1 MKKLLQYVM
10 LVLGVVLL
18 VGCSD
23 SGGTTTA
30 GETSDKVIGYAIN
43 NLNDTFQTYILNE
56 AEAKATELGYKVEV
70 SNAEED
76 LIKQQDQVN
85 TMIANGVD
93 GIIVVPVDTSAM
105 DPITNAA
112 IDAGITLVYV
122 NRNPFTDLDE
132 IPEGVY
138 YVGVNEYQGGQTQAE
153 YGAEL
158 LGDKGGGVAI
168 LMGILG
174 QEAQVLR
181 TGGARDTFEESY
193 PNIEVLAEETA
204 LWQRDQAVTL
214 TENWISAYGD
224 DLKLIL
230 ANNDEMALG
239 ALQAIEANN
248 LADIHVIGTDLIPD
262 AVQAIKEGKLS
273 ASVFQDPVFQGQ
285 KAVEILDAL
294 AKGETWNETFQLAD
308 FVLVNE
314 DNVSEYE

>member
-1 MKKLLQYVM
+1 MKKIWKY
-10 LVLGVVLL
+10 LVLLSGMVFL
-18 VGCSD
+18 VGCADTGTNEGAPSD
-23 SGGTTTA
+23 SGKT
-30 GETSDKVIGYAIN
+30 IGYAIN

-56 AEAKATELGYKVEV
+56 AESKAVELGYAVEV

-105 DPITNAA
+105 DPITQAA
-112 IDAGITLVYV
+112 VEAEIPLVYV
-122 NRNPFTDLDE
+122 NRNPFQSFDD

-138 YVGVNEYQGGQTQAE
+138 YVGVNEYQGGQLQAE

-158 LGDKGGGVAI
+158 LGEEGGGVAV

-181 TGGARDTFEESY
+181 TAGAVDTFGESN
-193 PNIEVLAEETA
+193 NINVLAQETA

-214 TENWISAYGD
+214 AENWMSAYGE

-239 ALQAIEANN
+239 AIQAIQANN
-248 LADIHVIGTDLIPD
+248 RTDIYVIGTDLIPD
-262 AVQAIKEGKLS
+262 AIQAIKHGEMS
-273 ASVFQDPVFQGQ
+273 ASVYQDPVYQGQ
-285 KAVEILDAL
+285 KGIEIIDTLVNG
-294 AKGETWNETFQLAD
+294 GEWEEIAQLAD
-308 FVLVNE
+308 FILVNE
-314 DNVSEYE
+314 DNVSDFE